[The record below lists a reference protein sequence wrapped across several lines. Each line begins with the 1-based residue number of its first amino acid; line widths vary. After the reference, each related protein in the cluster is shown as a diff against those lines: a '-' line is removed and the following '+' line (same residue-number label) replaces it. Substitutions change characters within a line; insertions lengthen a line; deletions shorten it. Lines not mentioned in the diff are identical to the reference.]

1 MNKKILGII
10 FITAFIIIWGTKFL
24 FVPSQNEHH
33 EDHANHSDHAGH
45 DDNHGEH
52 EEHGEITLAILEEFG
67 AEVGTVSSGILE
79 ETIQL
84 PGEIQIDPDRL
95 AHITPRFD
103 GLVKAVFKNIGESV
117 KKDEL
122 LAVVESNESLTAYEI
137 RSSIDGII
145 IDRHLTKGETAQTTE
160 HYFAVAN
167 LSEVWVNLNVFQKYL
182 SELEIGQSV
191 ALLINLQAPMVL
203 GKISFISPTIDE
215 HTRTATARV
224 ILKNPS
230 GHFRPGQF
238 VTGVVTLVKTH
249 IKMILPK
256 TAIENIGGLPIVF
269 AQDEYGFEPMNIR
282 IGRENQQ
289 SVEILSGLNPGQKY
303 IKKGGF
309 ILKAQLAKSS
319 FSDGHNH

>member
-10 FITAFIIIWGTKFL
+10 CITAFITFWGTKIL
-24 FVPSQNEHH
+24 FEPTHTEHH
-33 EDHANHSDHAGH
+33 NNHADHSDHDEH
-45 DDNHGEH
+45 D
-52 EEHGEITLAILEEFG
+52 EHGEITLAILEEFG

-103 GLVKAVFKNIGESV
+103 GVVKAVFKHIGEAV

-122 LAVVESNESLTAYEI
+122 LAIIESNESLTAYEI
-137 RSSIDGII
+137 RSSIDGMI
-145 IDRHLTKGETAQTTE
+145 IDIHFTKGETAQTTE

-167 LSEVWVNLNVFQKYL
+167 LSEVWVNLSVYQKYL
-182 SELEIGQSV
+182 SKLEIGQSV
-191 ALLINLQAPMVL
+191 ALLINPQSPMVL

-224 ILKNPS
+224 ILQNPR

-238 VTGVVTLVKTH
+238 VTGVVTVAKTH

-269 AQDEYGFEPMNIR
+269 AQDEHGFEPVNIR
-282 IGRENQQ
+282 IGKENEQ
-289 SVEILSGLNPGQKY
+289 SVEILFGLNLGQKY
-303 IKKGGF
+303 VKKGGF
-309 ILKAQLAKSS
+309 ILKAQLAKNS